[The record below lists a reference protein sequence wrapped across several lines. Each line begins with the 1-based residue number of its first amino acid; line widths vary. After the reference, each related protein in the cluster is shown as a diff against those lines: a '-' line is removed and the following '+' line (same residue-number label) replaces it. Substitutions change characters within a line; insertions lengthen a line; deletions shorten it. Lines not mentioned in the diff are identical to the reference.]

1 MTLGALAGM
10 LDNMLSGTGPVGGA
24 APTSTQIPCGMD
36 ASSPAREGQCCL
48 NCVLPQHQDCLPSSS
63 CKKFG
68 KPQVEGSLHQNT
80 HPRCRLRSGPP
91 CTVAYFCKLLVYV
104 FFPTPPM
111 KPLPKSVTYDVA
123 ELIHSHSV

>member
-36 ASSPAREGQCCL
+36 ASSPAWEGQCCL

-68 KPQVEGSLHQNT
+68 KPQVEGSIFHNKALEKNKRRTKKQERAKKQLWT
-80 HPRCRLRSGPP
+80 LGQE
-91 CTVAYFCKLLVYV
+91 FQKQ
-104 FFPTPPM
+104 
-111 KPLPKSVTYDVA
+111 A
-123 ELIHSHSV
+123 E